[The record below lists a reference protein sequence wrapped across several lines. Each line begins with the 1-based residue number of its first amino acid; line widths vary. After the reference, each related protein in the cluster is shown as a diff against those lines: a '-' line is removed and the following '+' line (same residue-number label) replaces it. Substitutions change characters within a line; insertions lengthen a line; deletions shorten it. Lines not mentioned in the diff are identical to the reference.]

1 VRYSAVNNYLA
12 SGKRMVKVDSGTMA
26 SDTGFG
32 KTRESIELC
41 ASSE

>member
-1 VRYSAVNNYLA
+1 VRNSALNNYLA
-12 SGKRMVKVDSGTMA
+12 SGQRRVKVDSKTMA

-41 ASSE
+41 ASSY